1 MSLIL
6 KQILDCHLLLTLSLF
21 SVTVKLENVLLTVET
36 NDLKSEVKFHDFA
49 KNLKNH
55 FKVIFHCLPVL
66 RDVIEPTS
74 IDIEIKWFAD
84 GENILSQVVPDPQK
98 DKKENYSMLGRSNI
112 RTII

>member
-21 SVTVKLENVLLTVET
+21 TVTVKLENVLLTVET

-98 DKKENYSMLGRSNI
+98 GELFYVGAKSNI
-112 RTII
+112 RTIT

>member
-1 MSLIL
+1 M
-6 KQILDCHLLLTLSLF
+6 TLSLF

-49 KNLKNH
+49 KKKPRII